1 MRDYKTTNNRQSL
14 LPPVLHIPTNW
25 ATSHARCRFLC
36 RPKKLKVRIMQI
48 YGIKTDL
55 FKIGQRWLNS
65 INRVIIKTFP
75 SSLRPGKEP
84 PPVSLTIS
92 LEATLR
98 PDLLPEAVAWG
109 RQRLVQF
116 VPERSFVNHIIHW
129 LSTKS
134 SYWVRI
140 WKFTTFTLQQP
151 PSLRRWYGRSL
162 VVLNCKWKFNKLLRK
177 GIIQPRRR

>member
-1 MRDYKTTNNRQSL
+1 
-14 LPPVLHIPTNW
+14 
-25 ATSHARCRFLC
+25 
-36 RPKKLKVRIMQI
+36 MQI

-75 SSLRPGKEP
+75 SSRPGGGT

-92 LEATLR
+92 IEATLR
-98 PDLLPEAVAWG
+98 PDLLPGAVVPWG

-116 VPERSFVNHIIHW
+116 VPVQSFVNHIIHW

-134 SYWVRI
+134 SYCVRI
-140 WKFTTFTLQQP
+140 WKFPTTTFTLQQP
-151 PSLRRWYGRSL
+151 PSLRWSGMEGRWM
-162 VVLNCKWKFNKLLRK
+162 VLNCKWKFNKLLRK
-177 GIIQPRRR
+177 ELYSLVVGRFGCMVGFLYSQHLGRAKKRVLQASRP